1 MPQGI
6 ERAVAF
12 FFIHG
17 KIEFTTLCRFHLV
30 PGYGGRGWSCCVAVA
45 NWTISTVRP
54 CGPPIVSSEGCKLA
68 LVALRFRDGVHR
80 GGWYVSIFVVLSI
93 VLLFKSPTQYPHSLI
108 RSFFQNNQEMGLGKT
123 IQTLSF
129 LAALKHEGV
138 PGPHL
143 VVTPLAVLQNWANGT
158 FLTSKSF
165 IILQIPLHPS
175 RS

>member
-1 MPQGI
+1 
-6 ERAVAF
+6 
-12 FFIHG
+12 
-17 KIEFTTLCRFHLV
+17 
-30 PGYGGRGWSCCVAVA
+30 
-45 NWTISTVRP
+45 
-54 CGPPIVSSEGCKLA
+54 
-68 LVALRFRDGVHR
+68 
-80 GGWYVSIFVVLSI
+80 
-93 VLLFKSPTQYPHSLI
+93 
-108 RSFFQNNQEMGLGKT
+108 MGLGKT